1 MADRPVPVG
10 SSPARVH
17 FLRAGLSDCSIWG
30 ALVWVGLVFTLGVAL
45 HGCGQRDTPPNIVFV
60 VLDTVRDDHTGV
72 GGGSQQLT
80 PNLDLLASQST
91 VFRNAWANSPWTVP
105 SHASFFT
112 GLLSSGHGCTHQ
124 HPRLDTTWPTLAEL
138 LGGAGYQTAAFY
150 SNPWLSDRTT
160 GLLRGFALKR
170 EAPLAGGL
178 PNDPG
183 RYRGDQGGRASVFNV
198 QDWLQQRE
206 RRAPFFIFVNFLEAH
221 LPYDPP
227 PDLRQRFSNP
237 RPQEDLVSGAWGM
250 EYQAGLH
257 AFADVDWPRVGE
269 LYAGD
274 VMSADRLLGGL
285 LRILENEDLV
295 DQTVLIVTSDHGENL
310 GDHGLVDHQF
320 SVHETLLAAPLV
332 IRAPGRLAP
341 GERNDPVMLTDLFA
355 TVVQLAGLQGVRIPT
370 ASRSLLG
377 EAAPA
382 YRPLIAEYARP
393 QEHLLH
399 SLQNL
404 NPECDLE
411 SLARSFQTVRVGRL
425 RLTLASDG
433 SQQLHDLQADPGQE
447 RNLSE
452 AYPAEV
458 STLKSLLERL
468 IPASG
473 VPPGDEIQLDDQ
485 TREQL
490 RSLGYVH

>member
-1 MADRPVPVG
+1 MAYRSALKR
-10 SSPARVH
+10 SSPFR
-17 FLRAGLSDCSIWG
+17 FQLQRAGRIDCS
-30 ALVWVGLVFTLGVAL
+30 VWRAFLWIGLVLTLDVAL
-45 HGCGQRDTPPNIVFV
+45 HGCGQREIQPNIVFV
-60 VLDTVRDDHTGV
+60 VLDTVRDDHTGI
-72 GGGSQQLT
+72 GGGTQQLT
-80 PNLDLLASQST
+80 PNLDRLASQST

-124 HPRLDTTWPTLAEL
+124 HPRLDTAWPTLAEL

-160 GLLRGFALKR
+160 GLLRGFTLKR
-170 EAPLAGGL
+170 EAPVAGGL
-178 PNDPG
+178 SNDPG
-183 RYRGDQGGRASVFNV
+183 RYRGDQGGRATVFNV

-227 PDLRQRFSNP
+227 PDLRQRFRNP
-237 RPQEDLVSGAWGM
+237 RPPDDLVSGEWGM

-257 AFADVDWPRVGE
+257 SFADVDWQRVGE

-285 LRILENEDLV
+285 LRVLENQDLL
-295 DQTVLIVTSDHGENL
+295 DQTVLIITSDHGENL

-320 SVHETLLAAPLV
+320 SVHETLLAVPLV
-332 IRAPGRLAP
+332 ISAPGRLAS

-355 TVVQLAGLQGVRIPT
+355 TVVQLAGLQDVRIPA
-370 ASRSLLG
+370 ASQCLLG

-393 QEHLLH
+393 QEHLLN

-404 NPECDLE
+404 NPDCDLE

-425 RLTLASDG
+425 RLTVVSDG
-433 SQQLHDLQADPGQE
+433 SQLLHDLQTDPGQE
-447 RNLSE
+447 RNLAGAKPVE
-452 AYPAEV
+452 A

-468 IPASG
+468 LPESDE
-473 VPPGDEIQLDDQ
+473 PLGDEIQLDDQ